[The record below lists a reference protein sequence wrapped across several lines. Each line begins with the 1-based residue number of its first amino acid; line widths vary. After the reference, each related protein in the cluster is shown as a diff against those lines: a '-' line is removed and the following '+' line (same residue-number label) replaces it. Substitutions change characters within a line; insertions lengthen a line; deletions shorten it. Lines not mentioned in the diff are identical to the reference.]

1 MREAEAVLVMQ
12 DYICAH
18 YKDENFNTD
27 SVCSA
32 VGYSRRQNDR
42 HIVIKKWRFRYSY
55 NIRLVTIML
64 C

>member
-42 HIVIKKWRFRYSY
+42 HIVIKK
-55 NIRLVTIML
+55 
-64 C
+64 